1 MVIGWPL
8 ASASAAPPQSMR
20 PDVRGVTGAM
30 LLLLVAV
37 TAQAQPVDE
46 ADTVTVAS
54 ADSAASA
61 DLSPRSALLRSTLIP
76 GWGQWSI
83 GHPVKAVIFAG
94 AGAGWL
100 WAAASEA
107 SRVDDA
113 TTALQREDRAATRN
127 TRVLSYVITAILAG
141 LDAYV
146 DAHLDGFEVDAD
158 PFANLGARLSVR
170 F

>member
-1 MVIGWPL
+1 MTPEV
-8 ASASAAPPQSMR
+8 A
-20 PDVRGVTGAM
+20 TG
-30 LLLLVAV
+30 
-37 TAQAQPVDE
+37 P
-46 ADTVTVAS
+46 TVAS
-54 ADSAASA
+54 VTTIGSQQHTLHDVELPAYGREYFDDVAFMTSMVLTLLGNYRGSGHFGGPLAYT
-61 DLSPRSALLRSTLIP
+61 PYNVALHL
-76 GWGQWSI
+76 
-83 GHPVKAVIFAG
+83 AG

-146 DAHLDGFEVDAD
+146 DAHLDGFEVDTD